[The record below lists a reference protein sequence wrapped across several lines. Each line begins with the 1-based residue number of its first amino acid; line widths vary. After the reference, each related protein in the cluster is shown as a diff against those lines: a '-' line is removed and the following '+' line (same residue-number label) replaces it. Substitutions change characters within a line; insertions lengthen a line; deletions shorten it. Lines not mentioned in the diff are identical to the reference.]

1 MAGIEID
8 DTTADALRALADAAG
23 LPLDA
28 YLAQVAEEKR
38 RERALAEG
46 AEIFRQ
52 VTSDPETVTAFDA
65 EYGGPAAAQ
74 HAPQAA

>member
-8 DTTADALRALADAAG
+8 DTTADALQALAEAAG

-52 VTSDPETVTAFDA
+52 VTSDAETVAAFDA
-65 EYGGPAAAQ
+65 EYGGPAPARTAPRAA
-74 HAPQAA
+74 

>member
-28 YLAQVAEEKR
+28 YLARVAEEKR

-46 AEIFRQ
+46 AEIFRRI
-52 VTSDPETVTAFDA
+52 TSDPETVAAFDA
-65 EYGGPAAAQ
+65 EYGGPAPAQ
-74 HAPQAA
+74 HAPRAA

>member
-8 DTTADALRALADAAG
+8 DTTADALQALADAAG
-23 LPLDA
+23 LPLDT

-52 VTSDPETVTAFDA
+52 VTSAPETIAAFDA
-65 EYGGPAAAQ
+65 EYGGPTQAQPAPRAA
-74 HAPQAA
+74 

>member
-46 AEIFRQ
+46 AEIFRR
-52 VTSDPETVTAFDA
+52 VTGAPETVAAFDA
-65 EYGGPAAAQ
+65 EYGGPASARSAPRAA
-74 HAPQAA
+74 

>member
-8 DTTADALRALADAAG
+8 DTTADALQALADAAG

-46 AEIFRQ
+46 GEIFRR
-52 VTSDPETVTAFDA
+52 VTSDPETVAAFDA
-65 EYGGPAAAQ
+65 EYGAPAPSQTAPRAA
-74 HAPQAA
+74 

>member
-8 DTTADALRALADAAG
+8 DTTADTLQTLANTTG

-28 YLAQVAEEKR
+28 YLAQVAAEKR
-38 RERALAEG
+38 RERALDEG

-52 VTSDPETVTAFDA
+52 VTSGPETVAAFDA
-65 EYGGPAAAQ
+65 E
-74 HAPQAA
+74 

>member
-8 DTTADALRALADAAG
+8 DTTADALQALADAAG

-28 YLAQVAEEKR
+28 YLTQVAEEKR
-38 RERALAEG
+38 RERALDEG

-52 VTSDPETVTAFDA
+52 VTGDPETVAAFDA
-65 EYGGPAAAQ
+65 EYGAPAPARTASRAA
-74 HAPQAA
+74 

>member
-8 DTTADALRALADAAG
+8 DTTADTLQTLADAAG

-38 RERALAEG
+38 RERVLDEG

-52 VTSDPETVTAFDA
+52 VTSDPETVASFDA
-65 EYGGPAAAQ
+65 EYGAPGPAHTAPRAA
-74 HAPQAA
+74 

>member
-8 DTTADALRALADAAG
+8 DTTADTLQALADAAG

-38 RERALAEG
+38 RERALADG
-46 AEIFRQ
+46 AEIFRR
-52 VTSDPETVTAFDA
+52 VTGDPETVAAFDA
-65 EYGGPAAAQ
+65 EYGGPSSPARAS
-74 HAPQAA
+74 QAA

>member
-8 DTTADALRALADAAG
+8 DTTADELRALADAAG

-46 AEIFRQ
+46 AEIFRR
-52 VTSDPETVTAFDA
+52 VTGAPETVAAFDA
-65 EYGGPAAAQ
+65 EYGGPGQAQTAQRAA
-74 HAPQAA
+74 

>member
-52 VTSDPETVTAFDA
+52 VTGAPETVAAFDA
-65 EYGGPAAAQ
+65 EYGGPASAQATPRAA
-74 HAPQAA
+74 

>member
-8 DTTADALRALADAAG
+8 DTTADALRTLADAAG

-38 RERALAEG
+38 RERALTEG
-46 AEIFRQ
+46 AEIFRR
-52 VTSDPETVTAFDA
+52 VTSDPETVASFDA
-65 EYGGPAAAQ
+65 EYGGPAPAQSAPRAA
-74 HAPQAA
+74 

>member
-52 VTSDPETVTAFDA
+52 VTRDPETAAAFDA
-65 EYGGPAAAQ
+65 EYGGPTPTRTTARAA
-74 HAPQAA
+74 

>member
-46 AEIFRQ
+46 AEIFRR
-52 VTSDPETVTAFDA
+52 VTGAPETVAAFDA
-65 EYGGPAAAQ
+65 EYGGPASARS
-74 HAPQAA
+74 APQAA